1 MAQDMFSTTELVNK
15 IFDFCYLLSGKEM
28 FSYQAHFSKRIIRAV
43 IENDSETLTAL
54 MSRQSGKS
62 FTVSNTV
69 SGLIIFLPI
78 LANMPMFSDD
88 KRFRLFKD
96 GVMVGIFAPTKAQS
110 QIIFENIKDCVSCSS
125 ALEVLTNPDFNV
137 RFGTFNGEKITL
149 EFNNLNIKST
159 VTCKS
164 ASEGSNIEGGS
175 YHILICDE
183 AQDISNFKF
192 KKSIFPTVSFYNGT
206 KILIG
211 TPNISKNFF
220 YDTIQLNKKRWE
232 NEEIRLKSHFEFDC
246 DVVVK
251 ANPHY
256 AKTLESAKMIL
267 GENSEEYQMS
277 YKLKWMFQYGM
288 FIDANK
294 FIEEPIAMK
303 DKDREYICYDTQCIV
318 GIDIGKSQ
326 DSTVVT
332 VGLPDYTNPIIV
344 EQATEAG
351 VPDYVLYDVRILDW
365 LEIVGDNYEE
375 QYYKIMDFLKN
386 FTVKGIVVDGTG
398 VGAPVVDRLAA
409 NLKCPV
415 VPFVFTVPSKSALMK
430 YFDAYLKANCFHYP
444 ASPKTAET
452 VEFKKFQEQFLELQK
467 EYQNN
472 HLVVRHPKER
482 NKHDDY
488 PFSAALMVWGLKTE
502 MGAPELVTENKFFK
516 TNSSSYHFTNR
527 LNQRL
532 RRRW

>member
-1 MAQDMFSTTELVNK
+1 MQVK
-15 IFDFCYLLSGKEM
+15 
-28 FSYQAHFSKRIIRAV
+28 
-43 IENDSETLTAL
+43 
-54 MSRQSGKS
+54 
-62 FTVSNTV
+62 
-69 SGLIIFLPI
+69 
-78 LANMPMFSDD
+78 
-88 KRFRLFKD
+88 
-96 GVMVGIFAPTKAQS
+96 
-110 QIIFENIKDCVSCSS
+110 
-125 ALEVLTNPDFNV
+125 
-137 RFGTFNGEKITL
+137 
-149 EFNNLNIKST
+149 
-159 VTCKS
+159 
-164 ASEGSNIEGGS
+164 GSNIDGGS

-211 TPNISKNFF
+211 TPNINKNFF

-294 FIEEPIAMK
+294 FTEEPIAMK
-303 DKDREYICYDTQCIV
+303 NKDREYVCYDTQCIV

-375 QYYKIMDFLKN
+375 QYYKIMDFLR
-386 FTVKGIVVDGTG
+386 I
-398 VGAPVVDRLAA
+398 LQ
-409 NLKCPV
+409 LKV
-415 VPFVFTVPSKSALMK
+415 L
-430 YFDAYLKANCFHYP
+430 
-444 ASPKTAET
+444 
-452 VEFKKFQEQFLELQK
+452 
-467 EYQNN
+467 
-472 HLVVRHPKER
+472 
-482 NKHDDY
+482 
-488 PFSAALMVWGLKTE
+488 
-502 MGAPELVTENKFFK
+502 
-516 TNSSSYHFTNR
+516 
-527 LNQRL
+527 
-532 RRRW
+532 